1 MSVKNPIIRR
11 TDFKKKQ
18 DTELVERI
26 EKYSKKYNLTF
37 INAVRKLCEKAL
49 EIEEINGN
57 TYYSIKK

>member
-26 EKYSKKYNLTF
+26 EKYSRKYNLTF
-37 INAVRKLCEKAL
+37 INAVRKLCEKSL
-49 EIEEINGN
+49 ELEEANGN
-57 TYYSIKK
+57 IYSNV